1 MTSLNDGLILSH
13 NAMMALTSGGIVGA
27 GNEIPLN
34 RLRGPFTAIDGTGR
48 PGGTQADQWR
58 ECYSQSEIKNIF
70 GYIPQ

>member
-1 MTSLNDGLILSH
+1 MTSLNDGLIPSH

-48 PGGTQADQWR
+48 TGGTQADQW
-58 ECYSQSEIKNIF
+58 SAAGQSEIKNIF